1 MEKEITLTALQYQEI
16 LMKLPN
22 PRTVFESGKRLQ
34 LEVAIVKDPINPN
47 VILHGDRTLGISEY
61 TEIINIEFELV
72 LAAVL
77 PYWQP
82 RKTIKIKPVNTR
94 HYEG

>member
-1 MEKEITLTALQYQEI
+1 MDKEITLTALQYQEI

-22 PRTVFESGKRLQ
+22 PRFESGKQLQ

-47 VILHGDRTLGISEY
+47 IILHGDRTLGIAEY

-72 LAAVL
+72 LTAVL

-82 RKTIKIKPVNTR
+82 RKTIKIIPVNTR
-94 HYEG
+94 QYEG

>member
-1 MEKEITLTALQYQEI
+1 MDNEIALTALQYQEI

-22 PRTVFESGKRLQ
+22 PIFESGKRLQ

-47 VILHGDRTLGISEY
+47 VILHGNRNLGIAEY
-61 TEIINIEFELV
+61 TEVINIEFELLLTSV
-72 LAAVL
+72 I

-82 RKTIKIKPVNTR
+82 RKIIKIKPVNTR
-94 HYEG
+94 QYEG

>member
-1 MEKEITLTALQYQEI
+1 MDNEITLTALQYQEI

-22 PRTVFESGKRLQ
+22 PRFESGKRL
-34 LEVAIVKDPINPN
+34 EVSIVKDPINPN
-47 VILHGDRTLGISEY
+47 IILHGNRNLGIAEYSEV
-61 TEIINIEFELV
+61 INIEFELV
-72 LAAVL
+72 LASVI

-94 HYEG
+94 QYEG

>member
-1 MEKEITLTALQYQEI
+1 MDNEITLTALQYQEI

-22 PRTVFESGKRLQ
+22 PRFESGKRL
-34 LEVAIVKDPINPN
+34 EVSIVKDPINPN
-47 VILHGDRTLGISEY
+47 IILHGNRNLGIAEYSEV
-61 TEIINIEFELV
+61 INIEFELV

-94 HYEG
+94 QYEG

>member
-1 MEKEITLTALQYQEI
+1 MDNEITLTALQYQEI

-22 PRTVFESGKRLQ
+22 PRFESGKR

-47 VILHGDRTLGISEY
+47 IILHGNRNLGITEYSEV
-61 TEIINIEFELV
+61 INIEFELV
-72 LAAVL
+72 LTAIL

-82 RKTIKIKPVNTR
+82 KKTIKIKPVNTR
-94 HYEG
+94 QHEG